1 MRALMGGLGE
11 GCGWGK
17 GKGCCATVVA
27 GRHVL
32 LSWDVVWCDV
42 RQVPLMVGPCID
54 AGTEEH

>member
-1 MRALMGGLGE
+1 MGGLGE